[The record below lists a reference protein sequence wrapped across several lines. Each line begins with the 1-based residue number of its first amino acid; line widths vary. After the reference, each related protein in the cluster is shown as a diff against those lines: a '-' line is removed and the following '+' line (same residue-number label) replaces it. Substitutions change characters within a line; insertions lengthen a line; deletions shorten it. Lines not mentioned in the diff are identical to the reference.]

1 MVGLVSRHKQQEHRA
16 ISEFNQPCSPEGH
29 YLLRKVG
36 LNERNTVQ
44 MKRPSS
50 RKPVKTHSAK
60 QFCAGD
66 NESSCVR
73 NLNLSTTNPQ
83 LEVLLLIF

>member
-1 MVGLVSRHKQQEHRA
+1 MVGLVSRHKQQEQRA

-36 LNERNTVQ
+36 LNESNTMQ
-44 MKRPSS
+44 MKRPSP
-50 RKPVKTHSAK
+50 RIVKTHSAK

-73 NLNLSTTNPQ
+73 DLNLSITNPK